1 MNYWNGS
8 ILEDLDEDDFDDE
21 DEQECKF

>member
-8 ILEDLDEDDFDDE
+8 ILEDFDEDDFDDE